1 VSSAKFSGNGSK
13 NEAKFSWNGSK
24 NEADLPGQLI
34 ELTGKF
40 TASFSGP
47 RSFLFNFLV
56 NITVDVWSSDIW
68 SRIGRNVSR

>member
-1 VSSAKFSGNGSK
+1 M
-13 NEAKFSWNGSK
+13 